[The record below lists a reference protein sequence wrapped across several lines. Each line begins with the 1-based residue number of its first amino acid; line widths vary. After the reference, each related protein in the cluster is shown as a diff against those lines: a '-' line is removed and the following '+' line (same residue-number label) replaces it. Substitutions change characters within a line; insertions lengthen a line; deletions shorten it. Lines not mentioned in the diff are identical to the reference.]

1 MSLICSANNGFN
13 YVPQKMKLTS
23 IVRNQFVKVCM

>member
-13 YVPQKMKLTS
+13 SVPQKVKLKS
-23 IVRNQFVKVCM
+23 IVGKQSVKV